1 MVAFND
7 LLEMTAVAV
16 SARGE
21 CDDLPLAGSSASSL
35 PVDSRLEKESDE

>member
-21 CDDLPLAGSSASSL
+21 CDDLPLAGSSASA
-35 PVDSRLEKESDE
+35 SRWTAA